1 MLCVTGLLPVCTPK
15 PNGSSVGFTYD
26 ISLSLQIVEFE
37 TLSGTL
43 VCNKTSALKNG
54 VEMKLPINE
63 PHINLDERPDEAIN
77 DLVNAALQ
85 GAYQPV
91 HVRLSPTTKK
101 LLIRLPD
108 GTTRADLEAMK
119 IDIDAL
125 LKINTADQVRGVIIT
140 ILGQGTQYDF
150 ISRYFAPWVG
160 IPEDPVTGSA
170 HTVLVPYWAEQL
182 GKSEFFARQSS
193 PRGGELGLE
202 LKKDH
207 ILIQGQGTI
216 VLSGMLHLK

>member
-1 MLCVTGLLPVCTPK
+1 
-15 PNGSSVGFTYD
+15 
-26 ISLSLQIVEFE
+26 
-37 TLSGTL
+37 
-43 VCNKTSALKNG
+43 
-54 VEMKLPINE
+54 MKLPINE
-63 PHINLDERPDEAIN
+63 PNINLDERPDEAIN
-77 DLVNAALQ
+77 DLVNTVLK

-119 IDIDAL
+119 IDVDAL
-125 LKINTADQVRGVIIT
+125 LKINTSDQVRGVIIT